1 MPSSSRPRGGKIQVR
16 VERIN
21 SHVEIVV
28 ADPGEGI
35 EPASLGSVFDR
46 YWQADDLRRS
56 GQGVGLGLSI
66 VKKIVNLHGGA
77 VLAHSEGRGK
87 GSTFTVRL
95 PLPVS
100 KATSPELRRHPVAA
114 VANAA
119 NAPRLDGATILV
131 VDDDL
136 DACDALKNLLVS
148 LGASVTAVT
157 SAQQA
162 LDLLETFHPDAIV
175 SDIGMPLHD
184 GYFLAGE
191 VRKREL
197 NSPSRQRVPLVA
209 LTAYGRVDDKV
220 KMLSAGFDSHAV
232 KPVEAVELSTILQ
245 TLIAARGFDLRP

>member
-1 MPSSSRPRGGKIQVR
+1 M
-16 VERIN
+16 
-21 SHVEIVV
+21 
-28 ADPGEGI
+28 
-35 EPASLGSVFDR
+35 
-46 YWQADDLRRS
+46 
-56 GQGVGLGLSI
+56 
-66 VKKIVNLHGGA
+66 
-77 VLAHSEGRGK
+77 
-87 GSTFTVRL
+87 
-95 PLPVS
+95 
-100 KATSPELRRHPVAA
+100 
-114 VANAA
+114 ANAA